1 MPVFGTADELAAHR
15 VVSQRVRDVATLEDA
30 ADHIEELLS
39 CDNGRYTF
47 LTTRHGAA
55 HIGAPNSAGSHSST
69 GQTVGEC
76 DCVSQRVRDVV
87 LVEQAADDTEYLLE
101 RNRDAI
107 ADGDRIRVDG

>member
-47 LTTRHGAA
+47 LSRLVQALGQGNRWED
-55 HIGAPNSAGSHSST
+55 HIMVTDDDMPADLKASLETEKTVFHVGAP
-69 GQTVGEC
+69 
-76 DCVSQRVRDVV
+76 
-87 LVEQAADDTEYLLE
+87 
-101 RNRDAI
+101 I
-107 ADGDRIRVDG
+107 